1 MRKLLLVALF
11 LATAGFLSAQDK
23 STTEVIV
30 DAAPSA
36 SKPSTIPIIQN
47 SIEAFGDVQYNYDL
61 TSFALGNASAEFD
74 GEFLWFGKWSPGGA
88 SNRMYRVR
96 TDGSVRDS
104 FSVAN
109 YTLAS
114 GIRDLAWDGQFM
126 YGGNAGNSIVRIDT
140 GSRAVVK
147 TITLSGVPAG
157 VNVRG
162 IAYDPVRNGFWVCA
176 FGGPIVC
183 VDTNGALI
191 AGAQITNTL
200 AGKYGLAYD
209 NFTTGGPYLWAFDQS
224 GVGVNA
230 SLYQFRLSDGQ
241 LVGTSFNVA
250 SVITN
255 GGDAPLAGGLYVAE
269 GIVPGKATIG
279 GVLQGAPD
287 RLFGLEL
294 ATTALNALNP
304 FNLVAPPAGV
314 TVTASAGNNT
324 PVTISWD
331 TSATGARYNWV
342 FSVDSTGTSPRLL
355 TIPSTTNSLTL
366 TLGAIDAALASLGL
380 EPGQSQAGF
389 WTVWAYKVAGAPGPD
404 SIRANTW
411 RDITFGREG
420 ITLSAFNLLSPPD
433 NTTLVTSPVNPSQ
446 VNITWSK
453 SGTGAVTYK
462 WFFTAPDVTG
472 SLPTLVVG
480 ANNSGRDTV
489 LTLVNSAVDGILSG
503 LGVARGDSVIGEW
516 RVFAYRSLTDSLAS
530 TQTFNITLKR
540 QGVGEVAI
548 VLDTTVALMRT
559 SRDTLINYLS
569 AQGRTFDVV
578 HRGAQTATLPV
589 TVEGYGTVVLLGE
602 ATNVGSPNTVQAL
615 KNYLNAG
622 TTNRKSKVIVFAE
635 DFGWQFDRTGSTAFD
650 TAFTRGFFGVQ
661 YLADRPSGA
670 IPGIG
675 SAAGNERMVNLG
687 FGVADSVAGAWP
699 DVFRIVR
706 PDAVPL
712 YRFQRYTPSSDS
724 VSSIGR
730 VTNTYNTALFGFDL
744 RRYVRAFDSPVNATS
759 RLLQSAFFFVEN
771 GTPLS
776 STEPVSTNRP
786 KEFKLEQNYPNP
798 FNPTTTIQFAVPSV
812 SDVKLDVF
820 NILGQKVASL
830 INRRMEAGL
839 HTVNFN
845 ATNLSSGVYFYRLQ
859 SGSFVQTKKM
869 MLIK

>member
-1 MRKLLLVALF
+1 MRKLLFVALF
-11 LATAGFLSAQDK
+11 LATAGFLSAQEK
-23 STTEVIV
+23 SQSESTV
-30 DAAPSA
+30 DVAPSA
-36 SKPSTIPIIQN
+36 SKPATIPITQN
-47 SIEAFGDVQYNYDL
+47 AIEAFGDVQYNYDL
-61 TSFALGNASAEFD
+61 STLTNLGNASAEFD
-74 GEFLWFGKWSPGGA
+74 GEFLWFGKWSLGGA
-88 SNRMYRVR
+88 TNKMFRARL
-96 TDGSVRDS
+96 DGTLRDS

-114 GIRDLAWDGQFM
+114 GIRDLAWDGRFM
-126 YGGNAGNSIVRIDT
+126 YGGNAGNAIVRIDT
-140 GSRAVVK
+140 GSLAVVK
-147 TITLSGVPAG
+147 TITLSGVPGG
-157 VNVRG
+157 VSVRG

-176 FGGPIVC
+176 FNGPIVC

-191 AGAQITNTL
+191 PGAQITNTL
-200 AGKYGLAYD
+200 EGKYGLAYD
-209 NFTTGGPYLWAFDQS
+209 NFTTGGPYLWAFNQS
-224 GVGVNA
+224 GAGQNA
-230 SLYQFRLSDGQ
+230 SLYQFDLNTLQ
-241 LVGTSFNVA
+241 QVGTPFNVGT
-250 SVITN
+250 VITN
-255 GGDAPLAGGLYVAE
+255 AGPDPIAGGLFIAE
-269 GIVPGKATIG
+269 GIVPGKSTIG

-294 ATTALNALNP
+294 TTTALNPLNP
-304 FNLVAPPAGV
+304 FDLVAPPAGV
-314 TVTASAGNNT
+314 TVTTSPTNNT

-342 FSVDSTGTSPRLL
+342 FAIDTVSAPRLL
-355 TIPSTTNSLTL
+355 TIPSNTNSLTL
-366 TLGAIDAALASLGL
+366 TLAQIDAALASLGL

-433 NTTLVTSPVNPSQ
+433 NTTLVTSPFNSAPVS
-446 VNITWSK
+446 IKWSK
-453 SGTGAVTYK
+453 SGTGAATYK

-472 SLPTLVVG
+472 SLPTLVVSS
-480 ANNSGRDTV
+480 NNNGFDTT
-489 LTLVNSAVDGILSG
+489 LTLVNSAIDGILSG
-503 LGVARGDSVIGEW
+503 LGVVRGDSVVGEW
-516 RVFAYRSLTDSLAS
+516 RVFAYRSATDSLGS

-548 VLDTTVALMRT
+548 LMDTTVALMRT

-569 AQGRTFDVV
+569 AQGRTFEVV
-578 HRGAQTATLPV
+578 HRGAHAATIPV
-589 TVEGYGTVVLLGE
+589 NLEGYKVVVWLGE
-602 ATNVGSPNTVQAL
+602 GTNVGSANTRQAV
-615 KNYLNAG
+615 KDYLSAG
-622 TTNRKSKVIVFAE
+622 TDTNKAKVIVFSE
-635 DFGWQFDRTGSTAFD
+635 DFGWQYDRSGSASLD
-650 TAFTRGFFGVQ
+650 TILSRDFFGVQ

-670 IPGIG
+670 VPGIG
-675 SAAGNERMVNLG
+675 NAGNERVINLG
-687 FGVADSVAGAWP
+687 YGIADSISGVWP

-712 YRFQRYTPSSDS
+712 YRFQRYTSRSDS
-724 VSSIGR
+724 VSGVGR
-730 VTNTYNTALFGFDL
+730 ATNTYNTALFGFDL
-744 RRYVRAFDSPVNATS
+744 RRLREAFDSPLGATS
-759 RLLQSAFFFVEN
+759 RALESAFFFVDN

-776 STEPVSTNRP
+776 SREPLSANRP

-812 SDVKLDVF
+812 SDVKLEVF

-830 INRRMEAGL
+830 VNRRMEAGV